1 MTTFQV
7 ECREHIKA
15 PRRRA
20 NVPGP
25 AQEGLSPMQSQ
36 PIPDGLCQC
45 GCGRPTGVAPLNDA
59 SKGWRRGV
67 PLRYVVGHSARHAPH
82 DYLEEDTGYLT
93 PCWVWQRF
101 KDRGGY
107 GRKWMGVGRPNARAH
122 RVYYELYVGPV
133 PEGLQIDHLC
143 RVRACVNPEHMEPV
157 TFAEN
162 QRRGLHGILAPGY
175 CKRGHPFN
183 AENTR
188 VDSRGRR
195 KCRTCDT
202 NRQREARVPG
212 PGTGARQLE
221 KTHCPQ
227 GHPYDEANTYRPPRG
242 ERQCRICKRE
252 TKRRLAA

>member
-1 MTTFQV
+1 
-7 ECREHIKA
+7 
-15 PRRRA
+15 
-20 NVPGP
+20 
-25 AQEGLSPMQSQ
+25 MQSQ

-45 GCGRPTGVAPLNDA
+45 GCGRPTGGAPSTNA

-67 PLRYVVGHSARHAPH
+67 PLRYVLGHSARHAPH

-107 GRKWMGVGRPNARAH
+107 GRKWIGVGRPEALAH
-122 RVYYELYVGPV
+122 RVYYELYVGPI

-162 QRRGLHGILAPGY
+162 QRRGLNGILAPGY

-183 AENTR
+183 AENTH
-188 VDSRGRR
+188 VDSKGRVSAERAAGTGSGKPGSRGLVLERGSLRRRIVLKGTPMTRRTPTDRRRAGVSAGSASGRR
-195 KCRTCDT
+195 K
-202 NRQREARVPG
+202 G
-212 PGTGARQLE
+212 G
-221 KTHCPQ
+221 
-227 GHPYDEANTYRPPRG
+227 
-242 ERQCRICKRE
+242 
-252 TKRRLAA
+252 